1 MEYLAEGFLKA
12 IKLIISGDFQTF
24 YIVKTSLQVS
34 ILSLI
39 MAVIIGMPLSFLIA
53 FNEFPGK
60 KIIRSIVDSLLAL
73 PTVVVGLFVYA
84 FITRNGPFG
93 EFHLLFSMPGISIAQ
108 CVLILPII
116 ISLSVSAF
124 ESLDERMHSTLYSL
138 GARGRRIVV
147 SSLYEVRYLIIAAVI
162 TAYGRALSEVGIS
175 MMIGGN
181 IKWQTRTITTAIALE
196 SGKGEFA
203 MGIALGLILIIIS
216 LGINSLL
223 SLLRRPS
230 R

>member
-1 MEYLAEGFLKA
+1 MEFLAEGFTKA
-12 IKLIISGDFQTF
+12 FKLIISGDFQTF

-39 MAVIIGMPLSFLIA
+39 MAVIIGMPVSFLIA

-60 KIIRSIVDSLLAL
+60 KIIRSIGDSLLAL

-93 EFHLLFSMPGISIAQ
+93 DFHLLFSMPGISIAQ

-138 GARGRRIVV
+138 GARGRRIVI
-147 SSLYEVRYLIIAAVI
+147 SSIYEVRYLIIAAVI

-230 R
+230 K